1 MAPLDPSGVVDR
13 LYAAALDPAIWPSA
27 LDAVTRAMKA
37 GHTILIAEGDG
48 SAPIMVADR
57 VDDRALAQLICAGGQ
72 GLLGPL
78 DFGRLP
84 LGALIKRRAIV
95 PDDQF
100 LGSAY
105 YNDIIRPL
113 NGFNSAFFR
122 QYRTPIGFTLAVC
135 RGRGVEDFAEDELVV
150 LRTLLPHLTNAVE
163 LTYRLAAAQSRTRS
177 LAHLLDQLEG
187 GVIVTDAAARPLF
200 LNKRAEHIVGERDG
214 LTIERA
220 GLAAATWSDTR
231 RLRQAIAALA
241 DARNGLIENGRA
253 GSERRRLRI
262 DRPSLRPPLMLT
274 LVPIARLGAATMS
287 GIAPDVA
294 IFLKALASP
303 VRIDRSAVSD
313 AFGLTRRE
321 AEIAAMIGE
330 GCHLE
335 GIAAAPEVNIA
346 TVRSHLKRVF
356 SKTDTHRQS
365 ALASLVRELADR

>member
-48 SAPIMVADR
+48 SAPIIVADR

-220 GLAAATWSDTR
+220 AATWSDTR